1 MSSVRAEL
9 STKNKY
15 WISKSRYYELK
26 YFCLQYDEWR
36 TKYNTLGNI
45 SIPSVQ
51 SSEHSS
57 NVSTP
62 TENVAILRT
71 LYFNKMKLIE
81 DTAKETDSELYE
93 YILKAVT
100 QELSFT
106 YLSTVMAIPCSKGTY
121 YDRYRKFFWLL
132 DKKKEGLYDL

>member
-1 MSSVRAEL
+1 MSNIRPEL

-15 WISKSRYYELK
+15 WISKARYYELK
-26 YFCLQYDEWR
+26 YFCLQFDEWK
-36 TKYNTLGNI
+36 TKYLNLGNI
-45 SIPSVQ
+45 SLPSIQ
-51 SSEHSS
+51 SNKQS
-57 NVSTP
+57 NDISAP

-71 LYFNKMKLIE
+71 LYSNKMKLVI
-81 DTAKETDSELYE
+81 DTAKETDSELHE

-106 YLSTVMAIPCSKGTY
+106 YLSTIMSIPCSKGTY

-132 DKKKEGLYDL
+132 DKKKEGNYDY